1 MSLLD
6 LASLV
11 LAPTATK
18 EGKVYSAIPDT
29 GDGDLSFTRSN
40 DTATRVNSVGLI
52 EKVRT
57 NLQIYSEDFRNIAEG
72 GSTNTWTPNDTII
85 LSTNNTAPDGT
96 LSATRIRGTSGSNR
110 ARQAV
115 ISSTSGVPYTGSFFI
130 RRVSGTALVQLRVG
144 DVGTTSTLNPTSDWE
159 RYTYTI
165 SPTTTTIR
173 LALVFSNDTAE
184 FEIWGA
190 QLERSDIATEYIPTT
205 SAAVSVGMTANVPR
219 VDYSG
224 GGCPKL
230 LLEPQRSNL
239 VTYSEQ
245 MNNSDW
251 GKSNAIIT
259 ANDTASPDGYT
270 NADKITDNANNNQHR
285 VTQNI
290 SVTSGTS
297 YTASIFVKNDDKGD
311 FTINF
316 TSTGFPSTK
325 IVFNLIN
332 GTITSGTGTIED
344 YGNGWYRISAT
355 AAANITGS
363 GTIGFNLGDGGAYVG
378 TGESVFIWGA
388 QIEAGSYSTSY
399 IPTLSAASTRGQDVC
414 SKTGIS
420 SLIGQTEG
428 TLFAE
433 INVNRTGINQN
444 IELGDGTSSN
454 RIDLR
459 LNSNNNYQLVIVQGG
474 VVVVNQTSVAT
485 FTQGQRIKLAA
496 VYKSGDVT
504 QLFVNGVSVLS
515 ATDRTI
521 TGSLTA
527 IYSGSIGGSLDLM
540 NSPVNELIVFPT
552 ALTDTQAIELTT
564 I

>member
-18 EGKVYSAIPDT
+18 EGKVYSAIPNT
-29 GDGDLSFTRSN
+29 GDGDLSFTR
-40 DTATRVNSVGLI
+40 ATNGTRINSAGLI

-57 NLQIYSEDFRNIAEG
+57 NIYPYSQDFANAAWILIDTVKASTSETDPNGGTTAANI
-72 GSTNTWTPNDTII
+72 TWTAGSGKYFYQNSQTQGFSTI
-85 LSTNNTAPDGT
+85 
-96 LSATRIRGTSGSNR
+96 
-110 ARQAV
+110 
-115 ISSTSGVPYTGSFFI
+115 SFFVKSNGGGNKF
-130 RRVSGTALVQLRVG
+130 RFFANGATLFSSDFTA
-144 DVGTTSTLNPTSDWE
+144 TSDWV
-159 RYTYTI
+159 RYSFVFIGNSTQGIGITNATDNSAGDLLVAFAQLELSDFGATDYI
-165 SPTTTTIR
+165 PTTTT
-173 LALVFSNDTAE
+173 
-184 FEIWGA
+184 
-190 QLERSDIATEYIPTT
+190 
-205 SAAVSVGMTANVPR
+205 AVSVGMLANVPR
-219 VDYSG
+219 LDYSG

-230 LLEPQRSNL
+230 LLEPQRTNL
-239 VTYSEQ
+239 VTYSEEF
-245 MNNSDW
+245 NNWLIPPTFTTIETASLKGSIIFSNFGSAISQGITLTSNADTTISVFAK
-251 GKSNAIIT
+251 KSNWNFLQIRT
-259 ANDTASPDGYT
+259 VNFDTSASARTWFD
-270 NADKITDNANNNQHR
+270 
-285 VTQNI
+285 
-290 SVTSGTS
+290 
-297 YTASIFVKNDDKGD
+297 
-311 FTINF
+311 
-316 TSTGFPSTK
+316 
-325 IVFNLIN
+325 LLN
-332 GTITSGTGTIED
+332 GTVGSTDIPSRHFNQSIED
-344 YGNGWYRISAT
+344 YGNGWYRCSLTFKSITDLSGS
-355 AAANITGS
+355 IQLTGS
-363 GTIGFNLGDGGAYVG
+363 QSDSSTISGANS
-378 TGESVFIWGA
+378 GEDIFFDMSQV
-388 QIEAGSYSTSY
+388 ELGSYATSY
-399 IPTLSAASTRGQDVC
+399 IPTLSAASTRGADAC

-474 VVVVNQTSVAT
+474 VVVFNQIAAAT

-527 IYSGSIGGSLDLM
+527 IYSGSIGGSLDLI
-540 NSPVNELIVFPT
+540 NSPVNELIVFQT

-564 I
+564 L